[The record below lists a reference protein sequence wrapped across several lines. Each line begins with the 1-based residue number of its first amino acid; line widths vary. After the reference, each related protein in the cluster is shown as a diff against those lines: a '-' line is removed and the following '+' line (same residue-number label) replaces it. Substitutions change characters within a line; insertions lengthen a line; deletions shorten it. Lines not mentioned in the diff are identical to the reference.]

1 MGIMVYFLVSV
12 TEKLDN
18 LTQFWRWPLGDGYGE
33 GGSFE
38 RESARYSLARS
49 TGNKGIEDLL
59 NLVVCSF

>member
-38 RESARYSLARS
+38 RERVQDTVLPGAQEIRGL
-49 TGNKGIEDLL
+49 KI
-59 NLVVCSF
+59 F